1 MNWGNRLLIG
11 MLCFMTMIVVLGVL
25 MVTSKSDALVDNDY
39 YEKGIEYNVEY
50 NKKMNV
56 KRDHAEP
63 IVELTS
69 DSLILT
75 FTKPAKGR
83 IKFIRLSNK
92 NLDRDLVLKTDSSN
106 QAKFSILRKSAGLW
120 KLAVDWESANKAYLY
135 EKEVMLP

>member
-1 MNWGNRLLIG
+1 
-11 MLCFMTMIVVLGVL
+11 MTMIVVLGVL

>member
-11 MLCFMTMIVVLGVL
+11 MLCFMAMIVILGVL

-92 NLDRDLVLKTDSSN
+92 NLDRDVSLQTNSIN
-106 QAKFSILRKSAGLW
+106 QAKFSILHKSTGLW
-120 KLAVDWESANKAYLY
+120 KLQLDWESANKAYLY

>member
-1 MNWGNRLLIG
+1 MNWGNKLLIG
-11 MLCFMTMIVVLGVL
+11 MLCFMTMIVILGVL

-39 YEKGIEYNVEY
+39 YEKGIAYNVDY
-50 NKKMNV
+50 DKKMNV

-63 IVELTS
+63 TIQLSS

-75 FTKPAKGR
+75 FPKPAGGT

-92 NLDRDLVLKTDSSN
+92 NLDRQMALKTDAMN
-106 QAKFSILRKSAGLW
+106 QAKFSISHKSPGLW
-120 KLAVDWESANKAYLY
+120 KLQLNWENANKAYLY

>member
-1 MNWGNRLLIG
+1 MNWGNKLLIG

-25 MVTSKSDALVDNDY
+25 MVRSKSDALVDNDY
-39 YEKGIEYNVEY
+39 YEKGIDYNVEY

-56 KRDHAEP
+56 KQDHAEP
-63 IVELTS
+63 TVELTS

-75 FTKPAKGR
+75 FVKPAQGK

-92 NLDRDLVLKTDSSN
+92 TLDRSLSLQTNSMN
-106 QAKFSILRKSAGLW
+106 QAEYPILQKSRGLW
-120 KLAVDWESANKAYLY
+120 KLQMEWQSENKPYLY

>member
-1 MNWGNRLLIG
+1 
-11 MLCFMTMIVVLGVL
+11 MTMIVVLGVL
-25 MVTSKSDALVDNDY
+25 MVKSKSDALVDNDY
-39 YEKGIEYNVEY
+39 YEKGIEYNIEY

-63 IVELTS
+63 IVKLTS

-92 NLDRDLVLKTDSSN
+92 NLDRDLALETDSLN